1 MLLFIKTIL
10 SLIKDPFKS
19 LTDRVKEDS
28 FYKVF
33 VSGFPEILISIY
45 VISVIVSIAIG
56 SEKGGI
62 RGVSSFLNWVHFEAL
77 GAPIEN
83 FVKWIG
89 EQGEVFENLFSIAL
103 IFVFLSSLSYYLRD
117 SQSRICS
124 LNEYKISS
132 VSNSSYMLIFS
143 TFAIIDYVNIAKH
156 RLDFILFWVAIII
169 LVWIG
174 AFYFNNHSEF
184 AEAKSKWDE
193 IKEDWHENKSF
204 YLFAAFGLFYP
215 LFISIFSPLILLGFI
230 LVGVLDSPSGGAVLF
245 NGTRESREKK
255 RKEIEE
261 SLNKLK
267 EKLHERYRGNSNYRA
282 KVRAAIQVAGRN
294 SKIIPVFS
302 GENVADIV
310 RHTLKYEL
318 ARPLIIVTEVDGE
331 IYTYIIQ

>member
-45 VISVIVSIAIG
+45 AISVIISIAIG
-56 SEKGGI
+56 PEKGGI

-89 EQGEVFENLFSIAL
+89 EQGEVFEVLFSIAL
-103 IFVFLSSLSYYLRD
+103 IFVFLSSFSYYLRD

-132 VSNSSYMLIFS
+132 VSNSSYMLTLS
-143 TFAIIDYVNIAKH
+143 AFAIIDYVNISKH
-156 RLDFILFWVAIII
+156 RLDFILFWVAIIV

-174 AFYFNNHSEF
+174 AFYFGNHREF
-184 AEAKSKWDE
+184 TEAKSKWDE
-193 IKEDWHENKSF
+193 IKEDWHENKNF
-204 YLFAAFGLFYP
+204 YPFAAFGLFYP
-215 LFISIFSPLILLGFI
+215 LFISVFSPLILLSFI
-230 LVGVLDSPSGGAVLF
+230 LIGLLDSPSGGAVLF
-245 NGTRESREKK
+245 NGTKESREKK
-255 RKEIEE
+255 RKKIEE
-261 SLNKLK
+261 SLNELK
-267 EKLHERYRGNSNYRA
+267 EKIYEPSYKVNSRYHNTMRGT
-282 KVRAAIQVAGRN
+282 ILLAGRN
-294 SKIIPVFS
+294 SKIVPVLS
-302 GENVADIV
+302 DESVADVV
-310 RHTLKYEL
+310 RRALKKN
-318 ARPLIIVTEVDGE
+318 TQE
-331 IYTYIIQ
+331 I